1 MCSGSTSLA
10 DCKNWRIWASS
21 HATGPDG
28 IEVTGPKPGALR
40 NGPGSDRRQR
50 SNTLGGGAV
59 EARILPIN
67 FLQREEPTSMSDTKL
82 IEAVK
87 ALIKAAKPFLK
98 DTVVTE
104 TSGTI
109 PLIERLEEAIEE
121 AQKRLDEV
129 GL

>member
-1 MCSGSTSLA
+1 
-10 DCKNWRIWASS
+10 
-21 HATGPDG
+21 
-28 IEVTGPKPGALR
+28 
-40 NGPGSDRRQR
+40 
-50 SNTLGGGAV
+50 
-59 EARILPIN
+59 
-67 FLQREEPTSMSDTKL
+67 MSDTKL

-87 ALIKAAKPFLK
+87 ALIKAASPFLL

-109 PLIERLEEAIEE
+109 PLMDRLEEAIEE